1 MDPHF
6 LKHHPGEFRN
16 LKFQSALGGEFNH
29 LFSPDSLQCIFRFL
43 HGLPVAHE
51 GLTILHDAVPC
62 DRESSAQFFL
72 LHIPIR
78 TDLSLSLLRI
88 QALPIWSVPIGIEAM
103 IAAAAK
109 STIDLPG
116 ETAPRLTDD
125 LADPMT
131 LHEALSAFQLIL
143 CCFPDFRS
151 DQCLMISLH
160 IVLVFLAFILDHL
173 LRQEIDRVGLLHE
186 KISFVLLVLQHTLN
200 CFRVPSGLSGD
211 TRHLLCFQLLRDAFE
226 RPALKEIPVDALH
239 YLALLRVDDKIA
251 VLILVVSHE
260 TLGVDHRLT
269 SFEFRADAPGRIFR
283 DVPALLLCKGGEDRE
298 EELSGC
304 RHRIDVLLLEVD
316 RNTEVL
322 ELPGVVQAVSGVTSE
337 SGN

>member
-103 IAAAAK
+103 IAAAAE
-109 STIDLPG
+109 STIDPPG

-151 DQCLMISLH
+151 NQCLMG
-160 IVLVFLAFILDHL
+160 V
-173 LRQEIDRVGLLHE
+173 
-186 KISFVLLVLQHTLN
+186 VLQGEYFAPPWSGQYLIRRPSGTPLPPKSGSAASAGGN
-200 CFRVPSGLSGD
+200 SSGLSRRRKACP
-211 TRHLLCFQLLRDAFE
+211 TR
-226 RPALKEIPVDALH
+226 
-239 YLALLRVDDKIA
+239 
-251 VLILVVSHE
+251 
-260 TLGVDHRLT
+260 
-269 SFEFRADAPGRIFR
+269 
-283 DVPALLLCKGGEDRE
+283 
-298 EELSGC
+298 
-304 RHRIDVLLLEVD
+304 
-316 RNTEVL
+316 
-322 ELPGVVQAVSGVTSE
+322 
-337 SGN
+337 